1 MTVTSG
7 RKWSAL
13 LTRSD
18 PVSSLVRT
26 FLGSSTWHSTIVLLT
41 WKPSVTKRKRLYFR
55 LVPSAPRI
63 DATGSGLWPTP
74 NVPNG
79 GRSPKGGMSPTGMTP
94 DGKKRQVGLEQ
105 MVKHVERGE
114 WTEPSLIPTP
124 RVEGFDA
131 GRHRGKAD
139 STHSYVKMFPTP
151 RSSPNENR
159 QTKPTPSQLAGKH
172 GMNLSTAV
180 HMLPT
185 PTGQDAHNNGGPSQS
200 ERNTPP
206 LNPDWVEALMGY
218 PLGWTDIGKTP
229 SPELQLML
237 LTVSTD

>member
-131 GRHRGKAD
+131 GRHRGRPD

-151 RSSPNENR
+151 HANCS
-159 QTKPTPSQLAGKH
+159 TGAGTQGREG
-172 GMNLSTAV
+172 GMNLQTAV
-180 HMLPT
+180 HMLST

-200 ERNTPP
+200 GRNTPP

>member
-55 LVPSAPRI
+55 LVPSAPRT
-63 DATGSGLWPTP
+63 AGTGSGLWPTP
-74 NVPNG
+74 RANDDN
-79 GRSPKGGMSPTGMTP
+79 RSPEAYAEMLANRTGGPRTVISSLNVAV
-94 DGKKRQVGLEQ
+94 KSAEQ
-105 MVKHVERGE
+105 G
-114 WTEPSLIPTP
+114 LIPTP

-200 ERNTPP
+200 GRNTPP